1 MLCKGD
7 SHMLAQQ
14 IINGLTLGSSYALVA
29 LGYTLIF
36 GVLGIIN
43 MAHGE
48 IFMFGAFIGLMTVLY
63 FKGSIFLALLAA
75 IIVTMILGLLL
86 ERIALRPLRGKK
98 GVSHLATLISTIG
111 VSIFLENLAH
121 KIFGPETQPFPIP
134 FHNVTFEWGTI
145 RISLVQ
151 LIIFAIAV
159 VVMISLQLW
168 LSKTKYGKALRA
180 TAENMDT
187 ASILGVNTSRIIIMT
202 LMLASALGGL
212 AGVLVGIGSNAVAP
226 TIGISVGL
234 KGLAIII
241 LGGMGSV
248 PGAMAGGLILGVTE
262 VLAVAYG
269 DSAYRD
275 AVAFGMIIV
284 VLLLRPQGIFGS
296 VQSLRR

>member
-1 MLCKGD
+1 MLT
-7 SHMLAQQ
+7 QQ
-14 IINGLTLGSSYALVA
+14 LINGLTLGSTYALVA

-36 GVLGIIN
+36 GVLEIIN
-43 MAHGE
+43 MAHGA
-48 IFMFGAFIGLMTVLY
+48 IFMFGAFVGLMTIVHY
-63 FKGSIFLALLAA
+63 EGSFLLAICFA
-75 IIVTMILGLLL
+75 VLSTMILGLLL
-86 ERIALRPLRGKK
+86 EWFALRPLRGKK
-98 GVSHLATLISTIG
+98 GVSHLASLISTIG
-111 VSIFLENLAH
+111 VAIVLENLAH

-134 FHNVTFEWGTI
+134 FTNTIYEIGSI
-145 RISLVQ
+145 RISFVQ

-159 VVMISLQLW
+159 AVMIALQIW

-180 TAENMDT
+180 TAENMET
-187 ASILGVNTSRIIIMT
+187 ASLLGVNTKRIVIMT
-202 LMLASALGGL
+202 VLLASALGGL
-212 AGVLVGIGSNAVAP
+212 AGVLVGMGFNAVAP
-226 TIGISVGL
+226 TMGISMGL

-275 AVAFGMIIV
+275 AVAFGMIIL

-296 VQSLRR
+296 GQPVRR